1 MASRPFGSVLVE
13 LDHSTD
19 VFASTTSGTN
29 PNSREEAHI
38 RRRRRVSGSF

>member
-13 LDHSTD
+13 LEKSSD
-19 VFASTTSGTN
+19 VFANSTN

-38 RRRRRVSGSF
+38 RRRRRVRFWNP